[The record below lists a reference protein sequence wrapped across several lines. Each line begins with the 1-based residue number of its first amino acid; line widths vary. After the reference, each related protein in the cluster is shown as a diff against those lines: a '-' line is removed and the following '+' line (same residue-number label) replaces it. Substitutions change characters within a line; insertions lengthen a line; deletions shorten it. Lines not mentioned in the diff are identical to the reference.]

1 MANTELI
8 LEPMRT
14 WRCTVCNIAY
24 SIPVEFDQRRRQ
36 DGQNFYCPNGHAQGY
51 HDTEADKQRK
61 RADYLSAQLQ
71 VERNSHKWTKDNLA
85 VTERRR
91 AAQKGKNTLIKNR
104 IKRGL
109 CPCCHAKFKDLEGH
123 MTDQHPGYGADA

>member
-8 LEPMRT
+8 LDPMWT
-14 WRCTVCNIAY
+14 QRCLHCDIAY
-24 SIPVEFDQRRRQ
+24 SVPSTFDQQRRR
-36 DGQNFYCPNGHAQGY
+36 DGRTFYCPNGHGESY
-51 HDTEADKQRK
+51 REGEAERQRK
-61 RADYLSAQLQ
+61 RADALSAQLQ
-71 VERNSHKWTKDNLA
+71 VERNSHEWTKKDLA

-123 MTDQHPGYGADA
+123 MTDQHPGYGAEA